1 MATQNRVGMSLRLAS
16 TFVVLSLFVGACG
29 GPASAP
35 EEELRQWV
43 SAGQAA
49 AEAKERRALINM
61 ISPAYADARGRD
73 RDAIEAKLR
82 FYFFRQNSVKLLTT
96 IEAIR
101 VIGDTAAE
109 VDMTV
114 AMTGKNDSVLGFSA
128 SAYRFELELEKD
140 DDQWLLISSRY
151 GQLGE
156 EMQ

>member
-1 MATQNRVGMSLRLAS
+1 MATQNRVGMSLQLAS
-16 TFVVLSLFVGACG
+16 TFVVLSVFVGACG

-61 ISPAYADARGRD
+61 ISPAYADVRGRD

-82 FYFFRQNSVKLLTT
+82 FYFFRQDSVKLLTT

-114 AMTGKNDSVLGFSA
+114 AMTGKNDSVLGFSVN
-128 SAYRFELELEKD
+128 AYRFELELAKD
-140 DDQWLLISSRY
+140 DDQWRLISSRY

-156 EMQ
+156 EIQ

>member
-1 MATQNRVGMSLRLAS
+1 MATQNRLGMSLRLAS
-16 TFVVLSLFVGACG
+16 TYLVLSVVAGACG

-49 AEAKERRALINM
+49 AEAKKRRALINM
-61 ISPAYADARGRD
+61 ISPAYADARGSD
-73 RDAIEAKLR
+73 RDAIETKLR
-82 FYFFRQNSVKLLTT
+82 FYFFRHNSVKLLTT

-114 AMTGKNDSVLGFSA
+114 AMTGTNDSVLGFSA

-140 DDQWLLISSRY
+140 DDEWLLISSRY

>member
-1 MATQNRVGMSLRLAS
+1 MATQNRVGMSLQLAS
-16 TFVVLSLFVGACG
+16 TFVVLSVFVGACG

-61 ISPAYADARGRD
+61 ISPAYADVRGRD

-82 FYFFRQNSVKLLTT
+82 FYFFRQDSVKLLTT

-114 AMTGKNDSVLGFSA
+114 AMTGKNDSALGFSV
-128 SAYRFELELEKD
+128 SAYRFELELAKD
-140 DDQWLLISSRY
+140 DDQWRLISSRY